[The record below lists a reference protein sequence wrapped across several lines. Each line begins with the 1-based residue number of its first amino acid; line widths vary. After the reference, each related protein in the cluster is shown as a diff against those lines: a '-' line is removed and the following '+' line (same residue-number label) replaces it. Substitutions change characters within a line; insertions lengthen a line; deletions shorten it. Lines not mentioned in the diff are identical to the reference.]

1 MNPEEAEFQRKWA
14 SLLTRLKDQ
23 FGEEPDVDAILF
35 LIGIQELGKGPLKL
49 SKREKLEVLHIAV
62 CSLLVRYDYYRFIGR
77 DEEGWPHFEATDS
90 LPYLKPMQQHRLI
103 KEAIIEYFNEYWDE
117 KSNKYE

>member
-1 MNPEEAEFQRKWA
+1 MNQEEAEFQRRWA
-14 SLLTRLKDQ
+14 SLLSRLKEQ
-23 FGEEPDVDAILF
+23 FGEELDVEAILF

-77 DEEGWPHFEATDS
+77 DEDGWPHFEATEM
-90 LPYLKPMQQHRLI
+90 LPLLKPMQQHRLI
-103 KEAIIEYFNEYWDE
+103 KEAIVEYFENYWDE
-117 KSNKYE
+117 IS